1 MDRSERVAGAPI
13 SWGICE
19 VPNWGQML
27 PARRVLR
34 EMAALGIAA
43 TELGPPGFLP
53 GEAEELRA
61 TLDSYGLRLV
71 AAFVPLVMHDPDLVE
86 ETLVTARR
94 AAQLLRAAGAEVFVS
109 AAIVDEAWSP
119 RRRLEPPEWRQL
131 YETLRRL
138 DEVAGDERLQHV
150 LHPHL
155 GTLVETRDDVQH
167 VFAESDVRWCLDTG
181 HITLGGTD
189 PLDFARTAA
198 GRIGHVHLKDVDL
211 DVAARLRSGQL
222 DLVPAVQQGLFR
234 PLGRGDV
241 PIEQVVTAL
250 ETGGYHGWYVLEQDT
265 AITTD
270 VPPEGTGPMTDVR
283 TSIEFLRPL
292 LTRLSVA

>member
-34 EMAALGIAA
+34 EITALGITA

-71 AAFVPLVMHDPDLVE
+71 AAFVPLVMHDRDRSEDV
-86 ETLVTARR
+86 LVTARR

-119 RRRLEPPEWRQL
+119 RRPLEPAEWRQI

-155 GTLVETRDDVQH
+155 GTLVETRDDVQR

-181 HITLGGTD
+181 HLTLGGTD
-189 PLDFARTAA
+189 PLDFARSAA
-198 GRIGHVHLKDVDL
+198 GRVGHVHLKDVDL
-211 DVAARLRSGQL
+211 DVAARLPSGEL
-222 DLVPAVQQGLFR
+222 TLVAAVQQGLFR
-234 PLGRGDV
+234 PLGKGDV
-241 PIEQVVTAL
+241 PIEQVVTEL
-250 ETGGYHGWYVLEQDT
+250 ENGGYQGWYVLEQDT

-270 VPPEGTGPMTDVR
+270 VPPEGTGPIADVR

>member
-1 MDRSERVAGAPI
+1 
-13 SWGICE
+13 
-19 VPNWGQML
+19 
-27 PARRVLR
+27 
-34 EMAALGIAA
+34 MAALGITA

-71 AAFVPLVMHDPDLVE
+71 AAFVPLVMHDPGQIED
-86 ETLVTARR
+86 TLVTARR
-94 AAQLLRAAGAEVFVS
+94 AAQLLRAGGRRGLRLS
-109 AAIVDEAWSP
+109 GD
-119 RRRLEPPEWRQL
+119 RRRSLVAAPPSR
-131 YETLRRL
+131 TRGCGASSTRPLRRL

-155 GTLVETRDDVQH
+155 GTLVETRDDVQR

-181 HITLGGTD
+181 HLTLGGTD

-198 GRIGHVHLKDVDL
+198 GRVGHVHLKDVDL
-211 DVAARLRSGQL
+211 DVAARLRSGEL
-222 DLVPAVQQGLFR
+222 SLVPAVQQGLFQ
-234 PLGRGDV
+234 PLGKGDV
-241 PIEQVVTAL
+241 PIEQVVTEL
-250 ETGGYHGWYVLEQDT
+250 ENGGYHGWYVLEQDT

-270 VPPEGTGPMTDVR
+270 VPPEGTGPMADVR

>member
-34 EMAALGIAA
+34 EMAALGITA

-71 AAFVPLVMHDPDLVE
+71 AAFVPLVMHDPGQIED
-86 ETLVTARR
+86 TLVTARR

-119 RRRLEPPEWRQL
+119 RRLLEPVEWRQL

-155 GTLVETRDDVQH
+155 GTLVETRDDVQR

-181 HITLGGTD
+181 HLTLGGTD

-198 GRIGHVHLKDVDL
+198 GRVGHVHLKDVDL
-211 DVAARLRSGQL
+211 DVAARLRSGEL
-222 DLVPAVQQGLFR
+222 SLVPAVQQGLFQ
-234 PLGRGDV
+234 PLGKGDV
-241 PIEQVVTAL
+241 PIEQVVTEL
-250 ETGGYHGWYVLEQDT
+250 ENGGYHGWYVLEQDT

-270 VPPEGTGPMTDVR
+270 VPPEGTGPMADVR

>member
-34 EMAALGIAA
+34 EMAALGIKA

-53 GEAEELRA
+53 GETEELKA
-61 TLDSYGLRLV
+61 TLDAFGLRLV
-71 AAFVPLVMHDPDLVE
+71 AAFMPLVMHDPAQVDH
-86 ETLVTARR
+86 TMNTASR

-109 AAIVDEAWSP
+109 AAVVDEAWAP
-119 RRRLEPPEWRQL
+119 RRPLEPAEWHQL
-131 YETLRRL
+131 YDTLGRL
-138 DEVAGDERLQHV
+138 DEVASDERLQHV

-155 GTLVETRDDVQH
+155 GTLVETNEDVQR
-167 VFAESDVRWCLDTG
+167 VVVDSDVRWCLDTG
-181 HITLGGTD
+181 HLTLGGTD
-189 PLDFARTAA
+189 PLEFARTVG
-198 GRIGHVHLKDVDL
+198 GRVGHVHLKDVDL
-211 DVAARLRSGQL
+211 GVAARLRSGEL
-222 DLVPAVQQGLFR
+222 DLVSAVQQGLFR

-241 PIEQVVTAL
+241 AIEEVVTEL
-250 ETGGYHGWYVLEQDT
+250 EGHGYHGWYVLEQDT
-265 AITTD
+265 AITTH
-270 VPPEGTGPMTDVR
+270 VPPEGTGPMADVR
-283 TSIEFLRPL
+283 TSIDFLRPL